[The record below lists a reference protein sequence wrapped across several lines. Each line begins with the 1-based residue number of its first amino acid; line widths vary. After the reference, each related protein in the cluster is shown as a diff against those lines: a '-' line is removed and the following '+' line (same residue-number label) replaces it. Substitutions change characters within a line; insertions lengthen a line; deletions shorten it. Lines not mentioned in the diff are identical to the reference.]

1 MAKVLVI
8 DDEKIIR
15 DRMTKLLELDD
26 YETFSAE
33 NGQKGLEILYKEKPE
48 IALVDIKMPGMD
60 GIEVLKK
67 IKENKEETEV
77 IIITGHGG
85 IDKAIQALKTG
96 AFGYIQKPVD
106 YDELEIE
113 IKRALEKQEMQ
124 KRLNEYV
131 RNLEVVNAE
140 LESIFQQLRRDYEI
154 AEKVFEKI
162 VQENVH
168 LGCPNI
174 KYLLSPMSTVGGDL
188 ILMNVGPTGGQY
200 ILLGDFTGHGL
211 SAAIGAIPVSGIF
224 YAMTEK
230 GHSIADIATEINLK
244 LRNVL
249 PTGLFLCACL
259 MELNYNKG
267 TFHLWNGGLPDV
279 LIINGGSGIIKKRL
293 PSAHLPLG
301 VVNTSRFDS
310 HVEVVEMA
318 QGDRIYAYTD
328 GILEAVNKEGEMF
341 GKELLEKHF
350 PHNRASESRF
360 EEICGS
366 LATFRGDVPQN
377 DDITLMEVRYDIGN
391 LCDIHWKIGSKPEK
405 ISSGWNMALEL
416 DPDDLRHNETPQYL
430 LETLI
435 AAERGLLDHREDLYL
450 ILSEL
455 FFNALDYG
463 ILGLDPTKKKDPLG
477 FEEYHTSREKR
488 IAGLKNGWIRIGL
501 ELPNQ
506 NGDQNL
512 IIRVEDSGPG
522 FDYNKTLPALSENL
536 AMGGRGIPLVRSLCR
551 ELVYQG
557 TGNRVKAV
565 YVWE

>member
-1 MAKVLVI
+1 MMAKVLVI

-85 IDKAIQALKTG
+85 IDKAIQALKAG

-131 RNLEVVNAE
+131 HNLEIVNAE
-140 LESIFQQLRRDYEI
+140 RESIFQQLRRDYEI

-188 ILMNVGPTGGQY
+188 ILINVGPTGSKY
-200 ILLGDFTGHGL
+200 ILMGDFTGHGL

-259 MELNYNKG
+259 MELNYKKG

-310 HVEVVEMA
+310 KVEVAEMA
-318 QGDRIYAYTD
+318 QGDRLYAYTD
-328 GILEAVNKEGEMF
+328 GILEAVNKQGEMF
-341 GKELLEKHF
+341 GKERLEKHF
-350 PHNRASESRF
+350 PHNRAPESRF

-366 LATFRGDVPQN
+366 LAAFRGDVPQN
-377 DDITLMEVRYDIGN
+377 DDITLMEVRYDIGS
-391 LCDIHWKIGSKPEK
+391 LCDIHWKIGKRPEK

-416 DPDDLRHNETPQYL
+416 DADDLRNNETVQYL
-430 LETLI
+430 LENLI
-435 AAERGLLDHREDLYL
+435 SAERGLLDHREDLYL

-463 ILGLDPTKKKDPLG
+463 I
-477 FEEYHTSREKR
+477 
-488 IAGLKNGWIRIGL
+488 
-501 ELPNQ
+501 
-506 NGDQNL
+506 
-512 IIRVEDSGPG
+512 
-522 FDYNKTLPALSENL
+522 
-536 AMGGRGIPLVRSLCR
+536 
-551 ELVYQG
+551 
-557 TGNRVKAV
+557 
-565 YVWE
+565 

>member
-1 MAKVLVI
+1 MMAKVLVI

-15 DRMTKLLELDD
+15 ERMTKLLELDD

-33 NGQKGLEILYKEKPE
+33 NGQKGLEILDKEKPE

-140 LESIFQQLRRDYEI
+140 RESILQQLRRDYEI

-174 KYLLSPMSTVGGDL
+174 KHLLSPMSTVGGDL
-188 ILMNVGPTGGQY
+188 ILIYVGPTGSQY
-200 ILLGDFTGHGL
+200 FLLGDFTGHGL
-211 SAAIGAIPVSGIF
+211 SAAIGAIPVNSIF

-244 LRNVL
+244 LRKVL

-279 LIINGGSGIIKKRL
+279 LIINGGSSIRKRL
-293 PSAHLPLG
+293 LSAHLPLG
-301 VVNTSRFDS
+301 VVNTNRFDS
-310 HVEVVEMA
+310 NVEVVEMA

-328 GILEAVNKEGEMF
+328 GILEAVNKEEEMF
-341 GKELLEKHF
+341 GKERLEKHF
-350 PHNRASESRF
+350 SHNREPESRF
-360 EEICGS
+360 EEICSS
-366 LATFRGDVPQN
+366 LAAFRGGVLQN
-377 DDITLMEVRYDIGN
+377 DDITLMEVRYDIEN
-391 LCDIHWKIGSKPEK
+391 LCDNHWKIGNKPEK

-416 DPDDLRHNETPQYL
+416 DPDDLRNSETVQYL

-435 AAERGLLDHREDLYL
+435 AAERGLLDHRENLYL

-455 FFNALDYG
+455 FVNALDYG
-463 ILGLDPTKKKDPLG
+463 ILGLDPTKKKDPLS
-477 FEEYHTSREKR
+477 FEEYHISREKR
-488 IAGLKNGWIRIGL
+488 LAGLKNGSVRIGL
-501 ELPNQ
+501 DLPNQ

-522 FDYNKTLPALSENL
+522 FDYNKALPALSENL
-536 AMGGRGIPLVRSLCR
+536 AMGGRGIPLVQSLCR

-565 YVWE
+565 YAWE